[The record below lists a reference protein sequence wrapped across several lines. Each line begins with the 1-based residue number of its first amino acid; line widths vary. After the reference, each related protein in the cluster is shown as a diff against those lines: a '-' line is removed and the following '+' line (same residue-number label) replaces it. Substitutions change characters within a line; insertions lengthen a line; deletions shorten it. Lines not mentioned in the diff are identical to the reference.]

1 MRNEIRHIIASS
13 ILVCVCI
20 VTSFGQT
27 ISLPDTNFRNF
38 LKGTDFPGII
48 DSNGNLVL
56 AEAGK
61 FARIVNG
68 SRLNI
73 VSIEGIQYFTN
84 AFGLSFSNDN
94 LATIPDISKLTN
106 LRSINW
112 NYNNLVALPELSS
125 FKRLKSLVAHDNN
138 LVSLP
143 DISKND
149 SLTELNLNSNLL
161 KSVPDLSNLVR
172 LQNLSLHNNQIS
184 KLIGVE
190 NLDSLKEF
198 SCNSNQLGN
207 FPLLDQ
213 LVKIQIFNASKNQLT
228 SAPDFG
234 KNSKIQTLNIE
245 QNNISF
251 LPENYATY
259 KNLKK
264 VVMHNNKLTF
274 TELVKITAIKRYDTV
289 FQISPQQTLA
299 IGKPL
304 LLTEGQA
311 FTFSTAI
318 DTSLKNI
325 SYGWYKNGQ
334 LKDSVTTDK
343 WTIPYVSLKDSG
355 KYTARIK
362 HTAFANFYL
371 QTDAFA
377 VTVQPCID
385 ISAVSTAVTEINC
398 QKTGSLEVSYP
409 TSNGLVYELKSP
421 ITGKVFTSTT
431 GKISGLTEPSYILS
445 IKTTTGCSKSYPK
458 EIKIPTQKCKDY
470 LITPDNDGNADTFFF
485 EATGKV
491 EIYDKRGNI
500 VKRLS
505 IPSEWD
511 CTSDKG
517 KVASGYYIANIN
529 DGESQIGLSVVY

>member
-1 MRNEIRHIIASS
+1 MRNGIRHIITNS
-13 ILVCVCI
+13 ILIFVCV
-20 VTSFGQT
+20 VASFGQT
-27 ISLPDTNFRNF
+27 VSIPDTNFRNF
-38 LKGTDFPGII
+38 LKGTSFPGII

-61 FARIVNG
+61 FGRIVNG
-68 SRLNI
+68 SRLPI
-73 VSIEGIQYFTN
+73 KSIEGIQYFIN
-84 AFGLSFSNDN
+84 ATGLSFSNDS
-94 LATIPDISKLTN
+94 LTTIPNISKLTN
-106 LRSINW
+106 LQAINW

-138 LVSLP
+138 LTSLP

-149 SLTELNLNSNLL
+149 SLTELNLNTNLL
-161 KSVPDLSNLVR
+161 KTVPDLSNLVR
-172 LQNLSLHNNQIS
+172 LQKLSLHNNQFS
-184 KLIGVE
+184 KLTGVE
-190 NLDSLKEF
+190 NLDSLQEF
-198 SCNSNQLGN
+198 TCYNNQVGN

-213 LVKIQIFNASKNQLT
+213 LVKIQSFDASKNQLT

-234 KNSKIQTLNIE
+234 KNSGVQTIRLH
-245 QNNISF
+245 QNLITS
-251 LPENYATY
+251 LPDYTSY
-259 KNLKK
+259 KNLKQ
-264 VVMHNNKLTF
+264 VTLYQNKLSF
-274 TELVKITAIKRYDTV
+274 KELLKILPINGHDSI
-289 FQISPQQTLA
+289 FQIFPQQTFN

-311 FTFSTAI
+311 FTLSTGI
-318 DTSLKNI
+318 DTSVTNI
-325 SYGWYKNGQ
+325 SYCWYKNGQ
-334 LKDSVTTDK
+334 LQDSVTKDK
-343 WTIPYVSLKDSG
+343 WTVPYVSLKDSG
-355 KYTARIK
+355 QYSARIK
-362 HTAFANFYL
+362 HPAFTNFYL

-377 VTVQPCID
+377 VNVQPCVD

-398 QKTGSLEVSYP
+398 QNTGTLEVNYP
-409 TSNGLVYELKSP
+409 ATNVVYELKSL

-445 IKTTTGCSKSYPK
+445 LKTLTGCSKSYPK

-485 EATGKV
+485 EASGKV

-500 VKRLS
+500 VKRLT

-529 DGESQIGLSVVY
+529 DGESQIGLSVVYL